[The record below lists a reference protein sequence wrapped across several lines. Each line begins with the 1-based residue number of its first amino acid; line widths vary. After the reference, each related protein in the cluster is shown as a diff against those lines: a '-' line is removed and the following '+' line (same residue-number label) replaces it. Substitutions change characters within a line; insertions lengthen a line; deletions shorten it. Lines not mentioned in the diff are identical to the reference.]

1 MFLILLIL
9 FPLVSYRILSKFKDY
24 IIELNWI
31 SKLIWMIGLFILIFV
46 ITIDI
51 FDNNDSYLMLLIF
64 WYGAVFI
71 YYYIAIARLQ
81 FINVKKLVFLDTN
94 IWEKLIKILF
104 LLWLFIFYISII
116 ENYDVNNKLDIIRWH
131 DKSLINFVWTYFIS
145 VILCGIFYEIVDVL
159 KYRILFNES
168 TKDDYRTK
176 LKNELK
182 TEILKELNITK

>member
-9 FPLVSYRILSKFKDY
+9 FPLVSYRILSKFKDD
-24 IIELNWI
+24 IIELNGI

-51 FDNNDSYLMLLIF
+51 FDNNDSYLMLLVF

-81 FINVKKLVFLDTN
+81 FINVKKLFFQDTN

-104 LLWLFIFYISII
+104 LLWLFIFYVSII
-116 ENYDVNNKLDIIRWH
+116 ENYDVNNKFDIIRWN
-131 DKSLINFVWTYFIS
+131 DISLINIVWIYFIS